1 MVLTLTEYIEKMY
14 RMGRTTNMI
23 LYGEPRIGKSVY
35 CIKVLKQLY
44 PAKGEWKKHV
54 VFRPQQFIA
63 YMNQRLMTGTKSK
76 GVVWDDAGLW
86 LFALD
91 WNDPRVKAVMKLMQV
106 SGVATAWL
114 AMTTPAVSMII
125 KKALNIEG
133 ILVGKVMKQSGKSD
147 TQRTVKIYKNSIAA
161 WGKRYVKQIME
172 DSYNVMLDNEDYNY
186 YFPMRQQYLQ
196 EALTMLSNAYGIEL
210 GTINAVV
217 ALAEK
222 KAQEKAEALK
232 GTVKK
237 AIDGVLTP

>member
-1 MVLTLTEYIEKMY
+1 MLALTEYIEKMY
-14 RMGRTTNMI
+14 RMGRTTNMV

-44 PAKGEWKKHV
+44 PDKNEWKNHI
-54 VFRPQQFIA
+54 VFRPQQFIE
-63 YMNQRLMTGTKSK
+63 YMNQRSK
-76 GVVWDDAGLW
+76 GLVWDDAGLW

-91 WNDPRVKAVMKLMQV
+91 WNDPRVKAVMKLLQV

-186 YFPMRQQYLQ
+186 YFPMRQEYLQ
-196 EALTMLSNAYGIEL
+196 EALNMLSNAYGIQL
-210 GTINAVV
+210 QTVNDVL

-222 KAQEKAEALK
+222 RAQEKAEQ
-232 GTVKK
+232 VKRS
-237 AIDGVLTP
+237 

>member
-1 MVLTLTEYIEKMY
+1 MLALTEYIEKMY
-14 RMGRTTNMI
+14 RMGRTTNMV

-44 PAKGEWKKHV
+44 PDKNEWKNHI
-54 VFRPQQFIA
+54 VFRPQQFIE
-63 YMNQRLMTGTKSK
+63 YMNQRLMTGSKSK
-76 GVVWDDAGLW
+76 GLVWDDAGLW

-91 WNDPRVKAVMKLMQV
+91 WNDPRVKAVMKLLQV

-186 YFPMRQQYLQ
+186 YFPMRQEYLQ
-196 EALTMLSNAYGIEL
+196 EALNMLSNAYGIQL
-210 GTINAVV
+210 QTVNDVL

-222 KAQEKAEALK
+222 RAQEKAEQ
-232 GTVKK
+232 VKRS
-237 AIDGVLTP
+237 